1 MIFTSLPVSVE
12 ANNLQCFILFSN
24 TIILMTIFYFLYI
37 SAIVLQN
44 DFSSPVLPS
53 NNNSME
59 KSPPDVFIN
68 CTLSPEE
75 FSSLIFPF
83 KITCLL
89 INLLLLLL
97 MLLLSL
103 FLLLL
108 LFIYFIII
116 IFYSL
121 FIFFNFIYLI
131 IYLCHFI
138 LVSLFCFVLFC
149 FVLFCF
155 ILF

>member
-1 MIFTSLPVSVE
+1 M
-12 ANNLQCFILFSN
+12 QCFILFGN
-24 TIILMTIFYFLYI
+24 TIILMTIFHFLYI

-44 DFSSPVLPS
+44 YFSSPVLPS
-53 NNNSME
+53 NNNSIE

-75 FSSLIFPF
+75 FCSLIFPF
-83 KITCLL
+83 KIACLL
-89 INLLLLLL
+89 VNLLLLLL
-97 MLLLSL
+97 MLLLL

-116 IFYSL
+116 FYLL
-121 FIFFNFIYLI
+121 FIFLNFIYLI

-138 LVSLFCFVLFC
+138 LVFLFC

-155 ILF
+155 ILFYFTLFYLILFYFIFV